1 MGFLRATQYADLLA
15 ESAHDGAE
23 ISARHRIGDVANQAR
38 WIAGA

>member
-1 MGFLRATQYADLLA
+1 MSFVLSSPYADLLA

-23 ISARHRIGDVANQAR
+23 ISARHQIGDVANQAR